1 MLVRSHDDLHALAAL
16 CSTGRKNSSTPRS
29 GTPRNCPYLGHRDDP
44 FVFPT
49 GSCCRQ
55 GVECFGLSLLRAAWL
70 WSRLRH
76 KTALNHT
83 GVATISA
90 DVKSVT
96 ISGTASEPRRV
107 SLRHS
112 QALMKCL
119 HTNFM
124 PNWSMVLCD
133 PCMSGRDEGPTER
146 LVLETREK
154 GLRERGLDR
163 AAAALLVCMDLEL
176 ALSKM

>member
-1 MLVRSHDDLHALAAL
+1 
-16 CSTGRKNSSTPRS
+16 
-29 GTPRNCPYLGHRDDP
+29 
-44 FVFPT
+44 
-49 GSCCRQ
+49 
-55 GVECFGLSLLRAAWL
+55 
-70 WSRLRH
+70 
-76 KTALNHT
+76 
-83 GVATISA
+83 
-90 DVKSVT
+90 
-96 ISGTASEPRRV
+96 
-107 SLRHS
+107 
-112 QALMKCL
+112 MKCL